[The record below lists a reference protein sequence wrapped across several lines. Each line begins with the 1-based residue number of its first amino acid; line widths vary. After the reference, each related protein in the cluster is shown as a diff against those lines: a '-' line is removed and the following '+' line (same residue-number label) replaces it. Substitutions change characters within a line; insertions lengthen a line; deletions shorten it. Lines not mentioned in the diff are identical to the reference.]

1 LITKKIEKD
10 DKKEILFS
18 MKNDMTNNSKNY
30 NSEANKE
37 VWKQF
42 TVSDKIEIE
51 TVQNHTESSLEWDD
65 EEENNSLIDT
75 ESKDEISLEYDK
87 YKKKVELYPKLEILS
102 PFIPPTPDQEIKYK
116 KFYSELES
124 EGLNLNNCLV
134 IKDRNQ
140 FISYIEDLTDKILS
154 IIKE

>member
-1 LITKKIEKD
+1 MITKKIEKD

-51 TVQNHTESSLEWDD
+51 TVQNHSESSLEWDD
-65 EEENNSLIDT
+65 EEENNSTI
-75 ESKDEISLEYDK
+75 Y
-87 YKKKVELYPKLEILS
+87 
-102 PFIPPTPDQEIKYK
+102 
-116 KFYSELES
+116 
-124 EGLNLNNCLV
+124 NN
-134 IKDRNQ
+134 K
-140 FISYIEDLTDKILS
+140 
-154 IIKE
+154 

>member
-1 LITKKIEKD
+1 
-10 DKKEILFS
+10 
-18 MKNDMTNNSKNY
+18 M
-30 NSEANKE
+30 
-37 VWKQF
+37 
-42 TVSDKIEIE
+42 
-51 TVQNHTESSLEWDD
+51 QNHSESSLEWDD